1 MASTNLTSQLLEY
14 GLSSQS
20 LKEHVTILNM
30 LNWKTATHYGMPP
43 VGASVNTGDIA
54 GHVTEI
60 FNQLRSLVDKFLIG
74 GNRSTAQQVVQ
85 LLVSTHELGV
95 QCLPEEEVSG
105 ITQQLM
111 NCLLHNL
118 ERLHQCSSSGVVY
131 WYLVLLSR
139 LHMRC
144 DADLAGPC
152 LATLV
157 RIIAELQKR
166 KEPLQ
171 QLLQSRYGFTGR
183 PFEAQLFSLEPSS
196 KTNGNGAT
204 NGNIASSFAAL
215 NQLVSSAGDKEK
227 MQSHLDTL
235 GLKRCF
241 DLLDVE
247 PLPFTLLTASDGTR
261 LERADAG
268 SSQFTAV
275 ALNGLV
281 EASKLGHNKEVNLN
295 KF

>member
-1 MASTNLTSQLLEY
+1 
-14 GLSSQS
+14 
-20 LKEHVTILNM
+20 
-30 LNWKTATHYGMPP
+30 
-43 VGASVNTGDIA
+43 
-54 GHVTEI
+54 
-60 FNQLRSLVDKFLIG
+60 
-74 GNRSTAQQVVQ
+74 
-85 LLVSTHELGV
+85 
-95 QCLPEEEVSG
+95 
-105 ITQQLM
+105 
-111 NCLLHNL
+111 
-118 ERLHQCSSSGVVY
+118 
-131 WYLVLLSR
+131 
-139 LHMRC
+139 MRC

-196 KTNGNGAT
+196 KTNGNGTT

-227 MQSHLDTL
+227 TQSHLDAL

-281 EASKLGHNKEVNLN
+281 EASKLEHNKEVNL
-295 KF
+295 KTF